1 MKQILM
7 ASAAA
12 LTVFSGAALAQ
23 MGGAADQDQNRQMQA
38 APDKDTQDTHASPQG
53 GGMRQDDQSR
63 PAGEQQSDQ
72 RAPMSD
78 RREGQGE
85 TGREHQVAAHIAPT
99 KVLNGSEKVR
109 IQREVIES
117 SAAPRV
123 DNLNFTIRVG
133 VAIPR
138 TVRVVPVPPEI
149 VAINPGWNGFLYFVS
164 GDEVVVV
171 DPNSYS
177 VVGVL
182 EA

>member
-12 LTVFSGAALAQ
+12 LTLFSGAALAQ
-23 MGGAADQDQNRQMQA
+23 MGGAADQEQNRQMQA
-38 APDKDTQDTHASPQG
+38 APDKDTQDTHASSQ

-63 PAGEQQSDQ
+63 PAGEQQNDQ
-72 RAPMSD
+72 RPPMSD

-85 TGREHQVAAHIAPT
+85 TGREHQAAAHIAPT